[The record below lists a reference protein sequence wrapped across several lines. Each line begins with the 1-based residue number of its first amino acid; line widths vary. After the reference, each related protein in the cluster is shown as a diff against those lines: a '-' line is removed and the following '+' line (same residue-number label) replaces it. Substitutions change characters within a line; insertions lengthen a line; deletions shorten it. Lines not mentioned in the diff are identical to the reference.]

1 MRRSTSRALLALAFS
16 AALSACSS
24 SESPPPLEP
33 EPEPF
38 VYDGPWTPLPEEGEW
53 QDRGSYA
60 PCTEAEAG
68 RAILSCNETTP
79 PDPAACDLAS
89 LAGLETQ
96 GAVYRAEIRIKTSI
110 QTSSGPQPIYSP
122 EEGGF
127 RFDATGTLVSVN
139 ELPASPAYLGQV
151 FYVAGETPPVYED
164 VARAIVRQAF
174 TGCRAS
180 SPREFTGCFSDCVNG
195 RVRRIG
201 SFRAQRMTWRPGEAE
216 SSGGLQLLSE
226 SFVESGKPADVF
238 VAKDHAY
245 VVSIDRQSRKGGL
258 TVFDVSDRRH
268 PVLKTSF
275 NIPGDS
281 YWNGVWAK
289 GDALYVASNDRGV
302 LVFDISSPAEPRFV
316 RNVPGSSQ
324 DGVHTV
330 SVDGD
335 RLYATALRSE
345 AMLMFDV
352 SSPLEPRLLTRFQ
365 LPPEPRDASL
375 GPARQSYPHDA
386 FAYQGRLYV
395 NSLSDGFAVVDVS
408 ALPDTTLLGRY
419 NYPHAFSHTNVV
431 GTFSGRTVAF
441 EGGETTGAHLRVLD
455 VTDPAHIVKVGEYK
469 LRDLTSIHNLVLR
482 GTRLYVAWY
491 HEGVRVLDVADPSTP
506 RELAYFN
513 TYRESDPRREDR
525 LYEGAIGM
533 RVPGDGYV
541 YVVDTARGLLILEE
555 P

>member
-1 MRRSTSRALLALAFS
+1 MRPSTSRALLVLAFS
-16 AALSACSS
+16 ATLSACSS
-24 SESPPPLEP
+24 SESPPPP

-53 QDRGSYA
+53 RDRGSFA
-60 PCTEAEAG
+60 PCSEAEAG
-68 RAILSCNETTP
+68 RAIGLCNETLP
-79 PDPAACDLAS
+79 PNPAACDLAS
-89 LAGLETQ
+89 LAGLETR
-96 GAVYRAEIRIKTSI
+96 GAVYRAEIRVETTLQKP
-110 QTSSGPQPIYSP
+110 SGPEPYYRP

-127 RFDATGTLVSVN
+127 RFDATGTLVSVKG
-139 ELPASPAYLGQV
+139 LQAFSAYLDQM
-151 FYVAGETPPVYED
+151 FYVAGYIPAGFAEPQY
-164 VARAIVRQAF
+164 AF
-174 TGCRAS
+174 IGCRAS
-180 SPREFTGCFSDCVNG
+180 SPRELTGCISACGNG
-195 RVRRIG
+195 QLRYFG
-201 SFRAQRMTWRPGEAE
+201 SFRAQRMTWRQGEAE

-226 SFVESGKPADVF
+226 SFVELGKPGDVF

-245 VVSIDRQSRKGGL
+245 VVSYDRPGRRGGL

-289 GDALYVASNDRGV
+289 GDALYVASDARGV

-316 RNVPGSSQ
+316 RNVPGSTQ

-335 RLYATALRSE
+335 RLYATALRSD

-352 SSPLEPRLLTRFQ
+352 SSPLEPRLLTRFK
-365 LPPEPRDASL
+365 LPSEPRDASL
-375 GPARQSYPHDA
+375 GPARQTYPHDA
-386 FAYQGRLYV
+386 FAYQGRLYI
-395 NSLSDGFAVVDVS
+395 NYLSDGFAVVDVS

-419 NYPHAFSHTNVV
+419 NYPYAFSHTNAV
-431 GTFSGRTVAF
+431 GTFNGRTIAF

-455 VTDPAHIVKVGEYK
+455 VTDPAHIVKVGEYT
-469 LRDLTSIHNLVLR
+469 LRDLTSIHNMVLR

-491 HEGVRVLDVADPSTP
+491 HEGVRVLDVSDPSKP

-513 TYRESDPRREDR
+513 TYRESDARREDQ

-541 YVVDTARGLLILEE
+541 YVVDTARGLLIFEE
-555 P
+555 L